1 MNIERLYQLY
11 LRHPSI
17 QTDTRKL
24 RDGDLFFALKGPN
37 FNGNQFALSA
47 LKQGAAYAVIDE
59 ATASAAPEGVPA
71 LSERLILVDDALA
84 TLQALALH
92 HRQQFDIP
100 FIAITGSNGKTTTKE
115 LVYAVLASKY
125 RTYTTVGNL
134 NNHIGVPLTLLSI
147 KKDAQFA
154 VIEMGA
160 NHQKEIESYCRYT
173 LPTHGIITNAGKAHL
188 EGFGGPEG
196 VKKGKGELYTF
207 LREHDGTAFVMW
219 DYAYLREMSKGIP
232 HILRYGTADADLIG
246 VVESDGAAAT
256 IGKNVVADATTENAG
271 SQSGN
276 DGKTVASSGD
286 SFLRVRII
294 KGAATGTISTQL
306 VGDYNLPN
314 VLVAVAIGKFFGVD
328 DESIRQSIEGYTPS
342 NSRSQLIQRESNHI
356 ILDAYNANPS
366 SMKAAIENFARLNAS
381 ASGGGG
387 KAGGSATE
395 IASGAGG
402 DKAGADRDKAEPGS
416 DKVEAGS
423 DRAVGND
430 KAEAGGDRATTG
442 AGRKVLILG
451 AMAELGEESLEE
463 HRQIVELIGK
473 YSWLQVVLVGG
484 DFLKIT
490 HPYLSFQNSR
500 EAGEWLRQAGF
511 TDTWLL
517 IKGSRSTK
525 MEEVLN

>member
-1 MNIERLYQLY
+1 MNIESLYQLY

-24 RDGDLFFALKGPN
+24 KGGDLFFALKGPN
-37 FNGNQFALSA
+37 FNGNQFALNA

-59 ATASAAPEGVPA
+59 ATASIPDAPERSPAGISANPEGFPA

-188 EGFGGPEG
+188 EGFGGSEG

-219 DYAYLREMSKGIP
+219 DYEYLREMSKGIP
-232 HILRYGTADADLIG
+232 HILRYGTTDADLIG
-246 VVESDGAAAT
+246 IVESDGAAEPVT
-256 IGKNVVADATTENAG
+256 
-271 SQSGN
+271 
-276 DGKTVASSGD
+276 GKTVVSSGD
-286 SFLRVRII
+286 SFLRVRIT

-314 VLVAVAIGKFFGVD
+314 VLVAAAIGKFFGVA

-366 SMKAAIENFARLNAS
+366 SMKAAIENFARLDAS
-381 ASGGGG
+381 ASGGAG
-387 KAGGSATE
+387 KAGGPATG
-395 IASGAGG
+395 IASGAG
-402 DKAGADRDKAEPGS
+402 S
-416 DKVEAGS
+416 
-423 DRAVGND
+423 D
-430 KAEAGGDRATTG
+430 KAEAGTG
-442 AGRKVLILG
+442 KKVLILG

-463 HRQIVELIGK
+463 HRQIVALIGK
-473 YSWLQVVLVGG
+473 YPWHQVVLVGG

>member
-1 MNIERLYQLY
+1 MNIVSLYQLY
-11 LRHPSI
+11 LQHPSV

-24 RDGDLFFALKGPN
+24 KGGDLFFALKGPN
-37 FNGNQFALSA
+37 FNGNQFALNA

-59 ATASAAPEGVPA
+59 ATAATTSAAPEGSSD
-71 LSERLILVDDALA
+71 LSKRLILVDDALA

-125 RTYTTVGNL
+125 STYTTVGNL

-219 DYAYLREMSKGIP
+219 DYEYLREMSKGIP

-246 VVESDGAAAT
+246 IVESDGAGDPVTLKNGAADST
-256 IGKNVVADATTENAG
+256 SENAG
-271 SQSGN
+271 SQPGS
-276 DGKTVASSGD
+276 DGKTNASSGD
-286 SFLRVRII
+286 SFLRVRIT
-294 KGAATGTISTQL
+294 KGAATGTITTQL

-314 VLVAVAIGKFFGVD
+314 VLVAVAIGKFFGVA
-328 DESIRQSIEGYTPS
+328 DESIRLSIEGYTPS
-342 NSRSQLIQRESNHI
+342 NSRSQLIQQESNHI

-366 SMKAAIENFARLNAS
+366 SMKAAIENFARLNGP
-381 ASGGGG
+381 ASGGAG
-387 KAGGSATE
+387 KAG
-395 IASGAGG
+395 
-402 DKAGADRDKAEPGS
+402 
-416 DKVEAGS
+416 
-423 DRAVGND
+423 
-430 KAEAGGDRATTG
+430 TG
-442 AGRKVLILG
+442 TGKKVLILG

-473 YSWLQVVLVGG
+473 YPWQQVVLVGG